1 MRRPS
6 FRKLACLLA
15 LVHAPAMAAV
25 NLAAAS
31 LEELSLEQLTQIHVT
46 SVSRREERLVDAPA
60 SIYVITAEDIRR
72 SGATDLWGVLR
83 LAPNLFVG
91 RGDNNQ
97 WVAASRGMIAGTS
110 NKMLVLVDGR
120 TIYTPLFSGVF
131 SDAQYFP
138 VEDIERVE
146 VISGPGGTLWGT
158 NAVNGVIN
166 ITTKPAA
173 ATRGSLARGWAGNFE
188 RGAVLRQG
196 AALGEAASYRVYA
209 RYRDLD
215 ERSLMTGQGAR
226 DESERMLA
234 GFRGDWTQG
243 RGAGLFEG
251 EAYKGRVDNLA
262 GNRPVQGGH
271 LLARWEQPTD
281 AGGTMRVQAYYDR
294 SDRVHEGTFGEK
306 LDIADLDLQYGWR
319 AFDAHNVVV
328 GGGYRAS
335 RDRIDNTPALGFD
348 PADTNQQWA
357 SLFAQDEWTV
367 RPGLAFTGGVR
378 AERNPY
384 TGVEWL
390 PTLRFAW
397 NPAADHLVWGEVSRA
412 VRAPSRLDRDAFTP
426 VLRTNSTFESERA
439 GVAELGYRA
448 QVNSTLSF
456 SLTAFHHR
464 YPNLRTFELT
474 PDFKGVIAANGFEG
488 RTTGIEGWGTW
499 RLTPWWKLDGGFMT
513 MSETINVRAGRVD
526 IGGVDQ
532 ISNDPR
538 HTAQLRSSWDLG
550 SSWDV
555 DLVVRNVGHLP
566 GYDVP
571 AYTVLDGRIG
581 WKLRRDLE
589 VSLAVQNAFD
599 RDYSELGPAS
609 SRAIFRRTW
618 LLSLRWQT

>member
-6 FRKLACLLA
+6 YRKLACLLA
-15 LVHAPAMAAV
+15 VMHAPAMAAV
-25 NLAAAS
+25 NIAAAS

-97 WVAASRGMIAGTS
+97 WVAGSRGMVAGTS

-131 SDAQYFP
+131 SDAQYVP

-173 ATRGSLARGWAGNFE
+173 ATRGSLARGWGGNFE
-188 RGAVLRQG
+188 RGVMLRQG

-209 RYRDLD
+209 RYRELD
-215 ERSLMTGQGAR
+215 ERSLTTGQGAH

-234 GFRGDWTQG
+234 GFSGDWM
-243 RGAGLFEG
+243 RGAATGLFEG
-251 EAYKGRVDNLA
+251 EAYKGRVDNLG

-306 LDIADLDLQYGWR
+306 LDIADLDVQYGWK
-319 AFDAHNVVV
+319 AFEAHNVVV
-328 GGGYRAS
+328 GGGYRVS
-335 RDRIDNTPALGFD
+335 RDRIDTTPGLGFD

-357 SLFAQDEWTV
+357 NLFAQDEWTV

-397 NPAADHLVWGEVSRA
+397 KPAADHLVWGDVSRA
-412 VRAPSRLDRDAFTP
+412 VRAPSRIDRDAFTP

-439 GVAELGYRA
+439 AVAELGYRA
-448 QVNSTLSF
+448 QLNSSLGF
-456 SLTAFHHR
+456 SVTAFHHR
-464 YPNLRTFELT
+464 YPNLRTLELT
-474 PDFKGVIAANGFEG
+474 PDSKGVIAANGFEG
-488 RTTGIEGWGTW
+488 RTTGVEAWGTW

-513 MSETINVRAGRVD
+513 MSETIKVRPGHVD
-526 IGGVDQ
+526 IGGVGQ

-538 HTAQLRSSWDLG
+538 HTAQLRSSWDIG
-550 SSWDV
+550 ATWDV
-555 DLVVRNVGHLP
+555 DLIVRNVGHVP

-571 AYTVLDGRIG
+571 AYTVVAGRLA
-581 WKLRRDLE
+581 WQLRRNLGI
-589 VSLAVQNAFD
+589 SLAVQNLFD

-609 SRAIFRRTW
+609 SRAVFRRSW
-618 LLSLRWQT
+618 FLALRWQT

>member
-1 MRRPS
+1 M
-6 FRKLACLLA
+6 AQM
-15 LVHAPAMAAV
+15 PAIASTHI
-25 NLAAAS
+25 AAAS
-31 LEELSLEQLTQIHVT
+31 LEEMSLEQLTQIQVT

-60 SIYVITAEDIRR
+60 SIYVITSEDIRR

-97 WVAASRGMIAGTS
+97 WVAGSRGMIAGTS

-131 SDAQYFP
+131 SDAQYLP

-166 ITTKPAA
+166 ITTRSAA
-173 ATRGSLARGWAGNFE
+173 ATQGSLARGWAGNFE
-188 RGAVLRQG
+188 RGVMVRQG
-196 AALGEAASYRVYA
+196 APLGESGSYRMYA
-209 RYRDLD
+209 RYRQLD
-215 ERSLMTGQGAR
+215 ERTLMSGEGAR

-234 GFRGDWTQG
+234 GMRGDWTHGDATGTFQ
-243 RGAGLFEG
+243 A
-251 EAYKGRVDNLA
+251 EAYKGNVDNLG
-262 GNRPVQGGH
+262 GNRPLQGGH
-271 LLARWEQPTD
+271 VLGRWEQPTD
-281 AGGTMRVQAYYDR
+281 AGGTLRIQAYYDR
-294 SDRVHEGTFGEK
+294 SDRNHEGTFGEK
-306 LDIADLDLQYGWR
+306 LDIADLDVQYGMKPR
-319 AFDAHNVVV
+319 PGHTLVV
-328 GGGYRAS
+328 GGNYRAS
-335 RDRIDNTPALGFD
+335 RDRIDNTPVLGFD

-357 SLFAQDEWTV
+357 SLFAQDEWRV
-367 RPGLAFTGGVR
+367 HPNLAFTGGVR

-397 NPAADHLVWGEVSRA
+397 TPVPDHLLWGDISRS
-412 VRAPSRLDRDAFTP
+412 VRAPSRIDRDAFTP

-439 GVAELGYRA
+439 DVAELGYRA
-448 QVNSTLSF
+448 QVNPSVSF

-464 YPNLRTFELT
+464 YPNLRTLELT

-488 RTTGIEGWGTW
+488 RSTGIEAWGTW
-499 RLTPWWKLDGGFMT
+499 RITPWWKLDGGFMT
-513 MSETINVRAGRVD
+513 LSETIRLRPGHPDV
-526 IGGVDQ
+526 GGVTQ

-538 HTAQLRSSWDLG
+538 HTAQLRSSWDFG
-550 SSWDV
+550 AC
-555 DLVVRNVGHLP
+555 DLDLIARNVGHVP

-571 AYTVLDGRIG
+571 AYTVLDGRVA
-581 WKLRRDLE
+581 WHLRRDLTL
-589 VSLAVQNAFD
+589 SLVVQNAFD
-599 RDYSELGPAS
+599 RDYGELGSAA
-609 SRAIFRRTW
+609 SRAVFRRSW